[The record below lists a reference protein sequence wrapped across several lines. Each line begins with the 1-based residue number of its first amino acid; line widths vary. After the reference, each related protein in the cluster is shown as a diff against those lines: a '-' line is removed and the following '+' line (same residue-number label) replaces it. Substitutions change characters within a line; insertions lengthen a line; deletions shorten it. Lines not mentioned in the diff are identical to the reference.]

1 MHLCVHVKPHIGG
14 PFIGTLKPLGS
25 LALQLHIHE
34 SAVKMAFAE
43 LSAPP
48 PVTLKCCVKYL

>member
-14 PFIGTLKPLGS
+14 PFIGTLKPFGS
-25 LALQLHIHE
+25 LALQLHIQN

-43 LSAPP
+43 LSAPA
-48 PVTLKCCVKYL
+48 PVNLKCCVK